1 MLRNLSIR
9 VWLWLMVPL
18 AVAGLVALGVFTIVE
33 ERAAMRTQAEKRLQT
48 VTALAVSIA
57 ESRHADWAAGRLSED
72 DARTQAAEA
81 ISALRYDG
89 NNYLWVN
96 DLDGILV
103 AHPHRAEQIGTSML
117 GLTDSDGTKIY
128 QEFTQAAANGGG
140 FVGYVGRRPNSEAM
154 TSPKLA
160 HIAPFE
166 PWEWAIGTG
175 FYVDDLDAA
184 FLADLRRTLLI
195 VGLFA
200 LVTAG
205 FAYLLSRTIS
215 RGITGITATMRRLAA
230 GENDLNVP
238 FRDRG
243 NEIGQ
248 MAQAVEVFRVNAME
262 KIALEEQQR
271 EAERRAEAEKREA
284 MHQLADGFES
294 HLGEIVQSVA
304 TAATE
309 MQSAATSMSSIA
321 EETSGQATTVAAA
334 SEEASANVQTVAAA
348 SEELAAS
355 IREIGGQVTQS
366 SEISGDALNR
376 SGGALGQI
384 RTLSGEVEQIG
395 EVVQLITSI
404 AEQTNLLALN
414 ATIEAARAG
423 DAGKG
428 FAVVASEVKTLANQ
442 TAKATEEIAAKIAA
456 VQTSTQASVTAI
468 EGVAGTIEKINEI
481 AATIASAVEE
491 QTAATGEIARNVQ
504 EASSGTQQVSSV
516 IGGVTQAA
524 GEAGAA
530 AQQVLQSSG
539 QLSEQSEVLSR
550 EVAGFI
556 EQIRAA

>member
-1 MLRNLSIR
+1 MLKNWSISRRLLSITLLT
-9 VWLWLMVPL
+9 VAGLL
-18 AVAGLVALGVFTIVE
+18 AVAAIGLSTLRTSLLDDR
-33 ERAAMRTQAEKRLQT
+33 RAQT
-48 VTALAVSIA
+48 EYLVSAAVSA
-57 ESRHADWAAGRLSED
+57 VEGLHQDVLEGRLSEPEAQRL
-72 DARTQAAEA
+72 ARQIVGAIRYRDGDYFWINDTQPAMIMHPLKPE
-81 ISALRYDG
+81 
-89 NNYLWVN
+89 
-96 DLDGILV
+96 LDGQDLSGFQDPNGVYLFNEMVTAAV
-103 AHPHRAEQIGTSML
+103 A
-117 GLTDSDGTKIY
+117 
-128 QEFTQAAANGGG
+128 GGG
-140 FVGYVGRRPNSEAM
+140 FVDYQWSKPGHEEPVDKISFV
-154 TSPKLA
+154 
-160 HIAPFE
+160 APFE
-166 PWEWAIGTG
+166 PWGWIIGTG
-175 FYVDDLDAA
+175 IYIDDIDSLFWQSAWIVGGIALGIILVMGGVAYAVARSIDRPIGAMTKA
-184 FLADLRRTLLI
+184 MGRLADQDLEAEVPARDRGDE
-195 VGLFA
+195 VGRMAAAVQIFKDNA
-200 LVTAG
+200 VQ
-205 FAYLLSRTIS
+205 
-215 RGITGITATMRRLAA
+215 MRRL
-230 GENDLNVP
+230 
-238 FRDRG
+238 
-243 NEIGQ
+243 
-248 MAQAVEVFRVNAME
+248 QAEQ
-262 KIALEEQQR
+262 EEQR
-271 EAERRAEAEKREA
+271 ESAEQEKREL
-284 MHQLADGFES
+284 MHRLAADFEGK
-294 HLGEIVQSVA
+294 LGHVVGSVA